1 MGVAINRGL
10 WHLMMQT
17 SYSCIAEMYEL
28 EFNPQLMQG
37 LEKIKVK
44 Y

>member
-1 MGVAINRGL
+1 MGVAINSGL
-10 WHLMMQT
+10 WH
-17 SYSCIAEMYEL
+17 SCIAEMYEL